1 MSEVRILPSAL
12 RGRLCVPV
20 SKSAAHRAVICAALA
35 GGGDPLPTGET
46 VSEDVAATKSAAAAL
61 LSADGRPVR
70 LDCGESG
77 STLRFLIPLAA
88 ALGATATFTGRG
100 RLPQRPLGVYLDCLP
115 KHGVTCE
122 TAGGR
127 IPAGSLP
134 LSVRGQLAPGRFEL
148 PGDVSSQFITGLL
161 LALPLLGGGSEI
173 VLTTPLESA
182 PYVDM
187 TAETMRAYGVRV
199 RRTRTGWE
207 IGGGQAYRPNPGYR
221 AERDWSQAAF
231 FLAAG
236 MLGGDVEL
244 GGMNP
249 SSAQGDRECVD
260 IFRRFGAKIEWKD
273 GLLRAQAGPGADG
286 PTSVFID
293 ASQIPDL
300 VPVLA
305 AAASVLPGRAVS
317 ILNAE
322 RLRLKESDR
331 LAAMA
336 DGLAALGGDV
346 RQTPGGLEIRGVG
359 RLRGGRAEG
368 RNDHRVVMAL
378 AVAALRSEGETVLAD
393 AQSVRKS
400 YPDFFRDY
408 NRLGGKAYDLGE

>member
-1 MSEVRILPSAL
+1 MSEIRILPSAL

-35 GGGDPLPTGET
+35 GGNDPLPAGET
-46 VSEDVAATKSAAAAL
+46 VSEDIAATKSAAAAL
-61 LSADGRPVR
+61 LSANGKPVR

-77 STLRFLIPLAA
+77 STLRFLIPVAA
-88 ALGATATFTGRG
+88 ALGVPATFAGRG
-100 RLPQRPLGVYLDCLP
+100 RLPQRPVGVYLDCLP

-122 TAGGR
+122 TASG
-127 IPAGSLP
+127 LP
-134 LSVRGQLAPGRFEL
+134 LTVRGKLTPGRFEL
-148 PGDVSSQFITGLL
+148 PGNVSSQFITGLL

-173 VLTTPLESA
+173 VLTSPLESA

-187 TAETMRAYGVRV
+187 TAETMRAYGACV
-199 RRTRTGWE
+199 RRTRSGWE
-207 IGGGQAYRPNPGYR
+207 TGGGQAYRPNPAYR
-221 AERDWSQAAF
+221 VERDWSQAAF

-236 MLGGDVEL
+236 MLGGNVALE
-244 GGMNP
+244 GMNP
-249 SSAQGDRECVD
+249 SSAQGDRECVG
-260 IFRRFGAKIEWKD
+260 IFRQLGAKIEWRD
-273 GLLRAQAGPGADG
+273 GLLRALAGPPPDG

-300 VPVLA
+300 VPILA
-305 AAASVLPGRAVS
+305 AAAAVLPGYAVS
-317 ILNAE
+317 IRHAE

-346 RQTPGGLEIRGVG
+346 RQTPDGLEIRGVC

-378 AVAALRSEGETVLAD
+378 AIAALRSEGETVLTD

-408 NRLGGKAYDLGE
+408 NRLGGKAYDVGE